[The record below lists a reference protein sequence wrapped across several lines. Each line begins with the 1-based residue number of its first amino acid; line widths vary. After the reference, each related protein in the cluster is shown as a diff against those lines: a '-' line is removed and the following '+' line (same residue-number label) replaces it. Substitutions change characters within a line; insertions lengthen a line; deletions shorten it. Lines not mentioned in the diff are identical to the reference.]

1 MSSGALSMRSAFAIP
16 WPMANGQ
23 FVGLFGEVKTGNC
36 VVDDSSQTFPGV
48 FVHDG
53 EDIERFT
60 RNDQIELEIDGPH
73 VTFFL
78 SNHCWGCQPTNSL
91 PTPFHDYPKSYFSP
105 EALNHLVMDLP
116 AVPASIH
123 LGPPIPPPGMAAGIV
138 HATKLAKPGLGR
150 QANQPLEPAE
160 GGSFQPDSSAGEL
173 LSAIKRVDD
182 VNHGPTSTRR
192 GSEVSLSQLVEDR
205 FFEFCFSEQFLQLKI
220 QLLQVFQL
228 LRVFSF

>member
-1 MSSGALSMRSAFAIP
+1 MTFEHSSLTFALNNSTKPFRQGSLGGMNTRSVSLAHSATALLMSSGALSMRSAFAIP

-138 HATKLAKPGLGR
+138 TQPSSQSPVWVVRRISLWSRRKADRFSPTRR
-150 QANQPLEPAE
+150 QA
-160 GGSFQPDSSAGEL
+160 SY
-173 LSAIKRVDD
+173 
-182 VNHGPTSTRR
+182 
-192 GSEVSLSQLVEDR
+192 SLPSNVLMT
-205 FFEFCFSEQFLQLKI
+205 
-220 QLLQVFQL
+220 
-228 LRVFSF
+228 